1 MSLNPPFFTRLDR
14 LAGWGVGGVFIYAG
28 ALKVGAPLA
37 FADSVASFRLL
48 PVALINPVALSLPIF
63 EVVVGL
69 SLVVGV
75 RRRACAMMIAVMCGV
90 FAVALIQ
97 ALARGIEVDCGCF
110 GGGAPSTLKT
120 VWSLVRDLFLG
131 ALAWWV
137 ARRSPGSEGRGLVPD
152 FNKGEG

>member
-1 MSLNPPFFTRLDR
+1 MSFQKTFLTWLVR
-14 LAGWGVGGVFIYAG
+14 LAGLGVGGVFICAG

-110 GGGAPSTLKT
+110 GGGVPSTAKT
-120 VWSLVRDLFLG
+120 VWSLVRDLCLG

-137 ARRSPGSEGRGLVPD
+137 ARRSPGGEGR
-152 FNKGEG
+152 

>member
-1 MSLNPPFFTRLDR
+1 MSFQKPFLTWLVR
-14 LAGWGVGGVFIYAG
+14 LAGMGVGGVFIYAG
-28 ALKVGAPLA
+28 SLKIGAPLA

-63 EVVVGL
+63 EILVGL
-69 SLVVGV
+69 SLIVGV
-75 RRRACAMMIAVMCGV
+75 RRRACAMMIAVMCGF

-110 GGGAPSTLKT
+110 GGGVPSTVKT
-120 VWSLVRDLFLG
+120 VWALGRDLILG

-137 ARRSPGSEGRGLVPD
+137 AQRSPGSEGR
-152 FNKGEG
+152 

>member
-1 MSLNPPFFTRLDR
+1 MSSTTPFLTWLIR
-14 LAGWGVGGVFIYAG
+14 LAGWGAGGVFIYAG
-28 ALKVGAPLA
+28 ALKVGDPLA

-48 PVALINPVALSLPIF
+48 PVVLINPVALILPVF
-63 EVVVGL
+63 EVLVGL

-75 RRRACAMMIAVMCGV
+75 RRRACAMMIAVMCGF

-110 GGGAPSTLKT
+110 GGGVPSTVKT
-120 VWSLVRDLFLG
+120 VWALGRDLILG

-137 ARRSPGSEGRGLVPD
+137 ALRAP
-152 FNKGEG
+152 KT